1 MIEDDN
7 MEILSSSPI
16 EKVSHSFARF
26 TFILPHTDACTT
38 DNVTDGHVRL
48 LMLPTGILATVHCI

>member
-1 MIEDDN
+1 
-7 MEILSSSPI
+7 MEILSSNPI